1 MSPRRWAPWVWAA
14 VVAVVVIHNG
24 YLWWQ
29 QRLVPDTNI
38 LALLPAMGRDPVVQR
53 ALPQMVEA
61 AEQRVIVLIG
71 AADWDDARRAAAVYR
86 RTIAQF
92 PHLLSAAQA
101 ITERTETDW
110 LETFKNHRLAL
121 LTPEDDAALRT
132 QAPSY
137 WIDRALAKLYSP
149 FAGPQPLAWQEDP
162 FGLFNNWLLA
172 RAQETPVRPRDGE
185 LSVSAGERQYV
196 VLPLTLRVPAFALA
210 GQQAVMPV
218 LEQARQAVWQTT
230 KRIEVIQAGVILHA
244 AAAASQAQR
253 EVSIIGIGSMAGIL
267 LLIWM
272 TFHSLKPIILVT
284 LSMAIGCLGALSICS
299 WLLFER
305 IHLITLVFGA
315 SLIGVAQDYG
325 IYFFCQRASAANDSL
340 DSWRLLRRILPAM
353 ILTMVTTLIGYLGL
367 ALTPFPGLRQMALF
381 SCTGLF
387 FAWLT
392 VVCWFPALSRPA
404 TLGLHHWAQRYGRTM
419 TAWPRLASDRRTIY
433 ATLMFAGL
441 LLFGGLRLSVQDDI
455 RALQKPP
462 QNLLDDQVKLG
473 KILDL
478 ATPVQFYLLRAA
490 SAEALL
496 QREEALK
503 QRLDPL
509 VQQGQIS
516 GYQAISNWLPS
527 AHLQASRRQLIERS
541 LLNQR
546 GALARVAAKL
556 GEASSW
562 WGAARERLLAA
573 ALPITVD
580 DFIKSPASQ
589 PWRHLWLGQVGDLH
603 ASIVALRG
611 VTRSSLPALGQ
622 AAARLE
628 GVVWIDQVSQI
639 SALLGAYRYY
649 MGWVLL
655 VSYVAVYALLY
666 PRYRQA
672 SWRVL
677 APTAVA
683 TLLTLAL
690 LGIAG
695 QGLQLFHLLALLLL
709 LGIGVDY
716 GIILQEPD
724 SQEDGTAWLAVG
736 ISALNTL
743 LSFGLLGLS
752 QTPALR
758 AFGLT
763 MAIGIGTVA
772 LIVPCFRQAN
782 ESAQATRR

>member
-1 MSPRRWAPWVWAA
+1 LNPRRWAPWFWAS
-14 VVAVVVIHNG
+14 VVTVVVIHSG

-38 LALLPAMGRDPVVQR
+38 LALLPAQGRDPVLQR

-71 AADWDDARRAAAVYR
+71 AADWDDARRAAAAYR
-86 RTIAQF
+86 KAIAPF
-92 PHLLSAAQA
+92 RHLLFAAEA
-101 ITERTETDW
+101 ITERTESDW
-110 LETFKNHRLAL
+110 LATFKNHRLTL
-121 LTPEDDAALRT
+121 LTSEDDAALRS

-137 WIDRALAKLYSP
+137 WLDRALAKLYSP

-172 RAQETPVRPRDGE
+172 RAQDTPVRPRAGE
-185 LSVSAGERQYV
+185 LSVSAGERHYV

-218 LEQARQAVWQTT
+218 LEQARQAARQTSE
-230 KRIEVIQAGVILHA
+230 RIEIIQAGVVLHA
-244 AAAASQAQR
+244 AAAASRAQR
-253 EVSIIGIGSMAGIL
+253 EMSTIGVGSLAGIL
-267 LLIWM
+267 FLIWM
-272 TFHSLKPIILVT
+272 TFHSLKPIILVM
-284 LSMAIGCLGALSICS
+284 LSIAIGCLGALSVS

-325 IYFFCQRASAANDSL
+325 IYFFCQRAGAANDPL
-340 DSWRLLRRILPAM
+340 DSWRVLRRILPAL
-353 ILTMVTTLIGYLGL
+353 ILTLVTTLIGYLGL
-367 ALTPFPGLRQMALF
+367 VLTPFPGLRQMALF
-381 SCTGLF
+381 SATGLI

-392 VVCWFPALSRPA
+392 VVCWFPALARASTPGNHR
-404 TLGLHHWAQRYGRTM
+404 WAERYGRSM
-419 TAWPRLASDRRTIY
+419 TAWPRLASDRRTLY
-433 ATLMFAGL
+433 VTLTFAGL
-441 LLFGGLRLSVQDDI
+441 LLFGGLRLTAQDDI
-455 RALQKPP
+455 RSLQKPP
-462 QNLLDDQVKLG
+462 QNLLDDQLKLG

-496 QREEALK
+496 QREETLK
-503 QRLDPL
+503 QRLDLL
-509 VQQGQIS
+509 VQQNQIS

-527 AHLQASRRQLIERS
+527 ARLQAARRQLIERA
-541 LLNQR
+541 LLNEQ
-546 GALARVAAKL
+546 GALASLAAKL
-556 GEASSW
+556 GEGPSW
-562 WGAARERLLAA
+562 LSAARERLLAA

-580 DFIKSPASQ
+580 DYFKSPASE
-589 PWRHLWLGQVGDLH
+589 PWRHLWLGQVDDQH

-622 AAARLE
+622 AAAGLE
-628 GVVWIDQVSQI
+628 GVAWVDQVSQI
-639 SALLGAYRYY
+639 SALFGAYRYY

-655 VSYVAVYALLY
+655 VSYVTVYALLY
-666 PRYRQA
+666 PRYGQA

-695 QGLQLFHLLALLLL
+695 QGLQLFHLLALMLL

-716 GIILQEPD
+716 GIFLQEPD
-724 SQEDGTAWLAVG
+724 SHRDGTAWHAVG
-736 ISALNTL
+736 ISALSTL

-763 MAIGIGTVA
+763 MALGIGTVV
-772 LIVPCFRQAN
+772 LIVPCFRQADA
-782 ESAQATRR
+782 E